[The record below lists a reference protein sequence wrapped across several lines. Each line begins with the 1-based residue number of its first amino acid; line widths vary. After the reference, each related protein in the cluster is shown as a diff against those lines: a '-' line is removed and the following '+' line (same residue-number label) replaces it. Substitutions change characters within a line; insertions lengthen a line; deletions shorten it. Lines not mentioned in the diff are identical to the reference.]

1 MAITLA
7 ITATV
12 SLVLTKA
19 RAIAQG
25 FSFQKL
31 GTSFRDATICNVTQN
46 TGKTGTAK
54 SRWAI
59 RRPYTVT
66 DALGRVVPKIAY
78 VNIEVTLDED
88 CPFGVVEEIPYL
100 VESVGKEP
108 QFLNHIRDRIQP
120 S

>member
-1 MAITLA
+1 MAITLKIA
-7 ITATV
+7 AAT
-12 SLVLTKA
+12 SLVLNKA
-19 RAIAQG
+19 RAITQG

-31 GTSFRDATICNVTQN
+31 GSSFKDATICNVTQN

-66 DALGRVVPKIAY
+66 DAQGRVVAKIAY

-88 CPFGVVEEIPYL
+88 CPFTVVEEIPYL
-100 VESVGKEP
+100 VQSVGLEP

-120 S
+120 N